1 MKLPSVMVMAVAL
14 TLPTFVA
21 AQAAQC
27 PEGRPSAGD
36 IGIRRIEC
44 HGPRAACGIYGR
56 NDDGSFHHTF
66 SVEPTITEIASGS
79 AAGLAVGDR
88 IVAIDSVLITTRE
101 GGRRLANLP
110 VNAPV
115 RVLVRRQGELREHVI
130 SAQRGCGIRGIT
142 VRTRSG

>member
-1 MKLPSVMVMAVAL
+1 MAVPAL
-14 TLPTFVA
+14 LT

-44 HGPRAACGIYGR
+44 HGPSAACGIYGR
-56 NDDGSFHHTF
+56 EDDGSFHHNF
-66 SVEPTITEIASGS
+66 SVEPTITEIASAES
-79 AAGLAVGDR
+79 AGGLAVGDR
-88 IVAIDSVLITTRE
+88 IVAVDSVLITTRE

-115 RVLVRRQGELREHVI
+115 RVLVRRQGALREYVI
-130 SAQRGCGIRGIT
+130 RAERGCGIRGIT
-142 VRTRSG
+142 VRSRSD